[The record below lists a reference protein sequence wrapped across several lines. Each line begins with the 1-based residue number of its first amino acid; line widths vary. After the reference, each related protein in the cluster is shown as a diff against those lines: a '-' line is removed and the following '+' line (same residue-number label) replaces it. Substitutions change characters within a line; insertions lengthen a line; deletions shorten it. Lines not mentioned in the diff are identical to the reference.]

1 MGCSVGKLDF
11 NPKRIHAKK
20 LQEIYNNYLKNQ
32 GKDPRT
38 FKGVDQLTP
47 DLIESVSRYSQQ
59 TV

>member
-32 GKDPRT
+32 GKDPKT
-38 FKGVDQLTP
+38 FKGADQLTP
-47 DLIESVSRYSQQ
+47 ELIESVSRYS
-59 TV
+59 